1 MYRLNFPGRALI
13 SSPVG
18 QIEDDVR
25 LTVALVFL
33 ALWIPVVSLI
43 AVNVGSHKRLF
54 AVSSIL
60 AAVVNG

>member
-13 SSPVG
+13 SSAVG

-33 ALWIPVVSLI
+33 ALWIPGCFLDCR
-43 AVNVGSHKRLF
+43 KRRI
-54 AVSSIL
+54 S
-60 AAVVNG
+60 